1 MDLIDILYHERT
13 FLIKELYIA
22 TIACIA
28 VALFFGVVSACM
40 AVINTASNPTEYICH
55 MPGQSGATWGR
66 YFVHFFDGKFHRK
79 FHRKFR
85 RNFRRKNV
93 RENRIF

>member
-1 MDLIDILYHERT
+1 VSTATRDSNNKSSGFINFGLFEGSKKLNHGFGERHFHMDLLDILFHERT

-28 VALFFGVVSACM
+28 VALFFGIVSACM

-55 MPGQSGATWGR
+55 MPG
-66 YFVHFFDGKFHRK
+66 
-79 FHRKFR
+79 
-85 RNFRRKNV
+85 
-93 RENRIF
+93 

>member
-1 MDLIDILYHERT
+1 VRETSNKSSGYIFFGLFEGSKNLNHGFGERHFHMDIIDILYHERT

-28 VALFFGVVSACM
+28 VALFFGIVSACM

-55 MPGQSGATWGR
+55 LPGQ
-66 YFVHFFDGKFHRK
+66 FLD
-79 FHRKFR
+79 
-85 RNFRRKNV
+85 
-93 RENRIF
+93 